1 MSLLPLLLLLEDV
14 DLTLSLFE
22 LAKEGVI
29 ALNRSRPD
37 FCMPFP
43 LDSKDSCVEPC

>member
-1 MSLLPLLLLLEDV
+1 LLVLLEDV

-22 LAKEGVI
+22 LVKEGVI

-37 FCMPFP
+37 FCIPFP
-43 LDSKDSCVEPC
+43 FDSKDSWVEPC